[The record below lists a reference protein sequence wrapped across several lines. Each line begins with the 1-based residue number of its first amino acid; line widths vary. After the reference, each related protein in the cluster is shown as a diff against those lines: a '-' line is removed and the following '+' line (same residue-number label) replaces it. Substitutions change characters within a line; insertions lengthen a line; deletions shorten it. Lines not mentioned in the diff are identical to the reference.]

1 MAARKPKPPEL
12 WLPKAP
18 RWTYWAVAISLG
30 IHGLIFLIKVKPW
43 LIVHPP
49 RPIAIVLV
57 PPGTET
63 PGQPD
68 IRFEVRGGRP
78 PSKSGPSTQAAPR
91 ENPAPAQQETRPT
104 PVEPRQAEPSPLAAA
119 PPAPAPA
126 PSDSGRGQPRP
137 GAPGYRIGPALGE
150 GKLWVVPLPAPPQE
164 IAEAYNK
171 SRVELV
177 DSAIAAIVQQY
188 IDSVLN
194 APADP
199 NTTLPSWTTKIMG
212 KTFGID
218 SKYIYLGPLKIPSA
232 LLAFLPIN
240 AGGLTMEYS
249 KASRMA
255 AIRADLIYAA
265 QRSATLED
273 FKRSVRELR
282 AERQRLKDLE
292 QNQRK
297 TPGEAPKDTTTKKP
311 IPPKIP

>member
-1 MAARKPKPPEL
+1 MAARKPRPPEL

-18 RWTYWAVAISLG
+18 RWPYWAVAISLG

-49 RPIAIVLV
+49 QPIAIVLV

-78 PSKSGPSTQAAPR
+78 PAKSGPSTQAAPR
-91 ENPAPAQQETRPT
+91 ENPAPAQQEARPT
-104 PVEPRQAEPSPLAAA
+104 PEEPRPREPSPLVAA
-119 PPAPAPA
+119 PPPA
-126 PSDSGRGQPRP
+126 PSDSGKGQPRA

-150 GKLWVVPLPAPPQE
+150 GKLWVQPLPAPPQE

-171 SRVELV
+171 SHVELV

-199 NTTLPSWTTKIMG
+199 NASPPSDG
-212 KTFGID
+212 
-218 SKYIYLGPLKIPSA
+218 A
-232 LLAFLPIN
+232 
-240 AGGLTMEYS
+240 
-249 KASRMA
+249 
-255 AIRADLIYAA
+255 
-265 QRSATLED
+265 
-273 FKRSVRELR
+273 
-282 AERQRLKDLE
+282 
-292 QNQRK
+292 
-297 TPGEAPKDTTTKKP
+297 
-311 IPPKIP
+311 PPKGMGSGADMQSDEGGDAIE

>member
-1 MAARKPKPPEL
+1 MPARKPPEL
-12 WLPKAP
+12 WLPP
-18 RWTYWAVAISLG
+18 PQRWQFWAIAISLG
-30 IHGLIFLIKVKPW
+30 LHGLIFLIKVKPW

-49 RPIAIVLV
+49 EPIAIVLV

-78 PSKSGPSTQAAPR
+78 PAQHGPSTQAAPR
-91 ENPAPAQQETRPT
+91 ENPAPAQPEVRPT
-104 PVEPRQAEPSPLAAA
+104 PEEPRPSQPSPAVAV

-150 GKLWVVPLPAPPQE
+150 GKLWVQPLPAPPQE

-171 SRVELV
+171 SHVELV
-177 DSAIAAIVQQY
+177 DSAVSAIVQQY

-199 NTTLPSWTTKIMG
+199 NAALPSWTTKIMG

-218 SKYIYLGPLKIPSA
+218 SKFIYLGPLKIPSA

-240 AGGLTMEYS
+240 GGGLTMEYS

-255 AIRADLIYAA
+255 SIRADLVYAA
-265 QRSATLED
+265 QRSATLDD
-273 FKRSVRELR
+273 FKRAVRELR
-282 AERQRLKDLE
+282 AERERQRELE
-292 QNQRK
+292 RNQRK
-297 TPGEAPKDTTTKKP
+297 TPGDAPKDTTKKV

>member
-1 MAARKPKPPEL
+1 MARAKPKPPAL
-12 WLPKAP
+12 WLPRPP
-18 RWTYWAVAISLG
+18 RWAYWAIAISLG
-30 IHGLIFLIKVKPW
+30 LHGLLFLIKVKPW
-43 LIVHPP
+43 LIVRPP
-49 RPIAIVLV
+49 SPIAIVLV

-78 PSKSGPSTQAAPR
+78 PSRSGPSTQAAPR
-91 ENPAPAQQETRPT
+91 ENPAPAPPEVRAT
-104 PVEPRQAEPSPLAAA
+104 PEEPRPAEPSPIIT
-119 PPAPAPA
+119 PAPAPPPA
-126 PSDSGRGQPRP
+126 VSDSGRGAPRTGVP
-137 GAPGYRIGPALGE
+137 GFRIGPALGE
-150 GKLWVVPLPAPPQE
+150 GKLWVQPLPAPPQE
-164 IAEAYNK
+164 IAEAYN
-171 SRVELV
+171 RNHVELV
-177 DSAIAAIVQQY
+177 DSAVSAIVQQY

-199 NTTLPSWTTKIMG
+199 GSTPPSWTTKIMG

-240 AGGLTMEYS
+240 SGGMTMEYS

-265 QRSATLED
+265 QRSATLDD

-282 AERQRLKDLE
+282 AERERQKELE
-292 QNQRK
+292 RNQRK
-297 TPGEAPKDTTTKKP
+297 APGEAPKDTTRKVP
-311 IPPKIP
+311 PPKIP

>member
-1 MAARKPKPPEL
+1 V
-12 WLPKAP
+12 
-18 RWTYWAVAISLG
+18 VA
-30 IHGLIFLIKVKPW
+30 
-43 LIVHPP
+43 
-49 RPIAIVLV
+49 
-57 PPGTET
+57 
-63 PGQPD
+63 
-68 IRFEVRGGRP
+68 
-78 PSKSGPSTQAAPR
+78 
-91 ENPAPAQQETRPT
+91 
-104 PVEPRQAEPSPLAAA
+104 
-119 PPAPAPA
+119 
-126 PSDSGRGQPRP
+126 DSGRGPPRP
-137 GAPGYRIGPALGE
+137 GTPGFRIGPALGE
-150 GKLWVVPLPAPPQE
+150 GKLWVQPLPAPPKE

-171 SRVELV
+171 THVELV
-177 DSAIAAIVQQY
+177 DSAVSAIVQQY

-199 NTTLPSWTTKIMG
+199 GATPPSWTTKIMG

-240 AGGLTMEYS
+240 SGGVTMEYS

-282 AERQRLKDLE
+282 AERERQKELE
-292 QNQRK
+292 RNQRR